1 MYHIYH
7 YDIMYII
14 IYMYNMYQL
23 SHNTYIYI
31 CACIGMCL
39 YMHLFYMYTC
49 NISICKHV
57 LII

>member
-1 MYHIYH
+1 
-7 YDIMYII
+7 
-14 IYMYNMYQL
+14 MYNMYQL

-39 YMHLFYMYTC
+39 YMDLFYMYTY